1 MCLGMIDMLQLI
13 VFVVQRN
20 STVYILFLI
29 HIHRRVNVYF
39 CLSVEYVFVVVGMN
53 VFVPQNQKQKYPFP
67 NRWFNLMP
75 TLLCCILILTFF
87 LHLCTHSLINMHKHA
102 RCLFKLYH

>member
-13 VFVVQRN
+13 IFILQTN

-39 CLSVEYVFVVVGMN
+39 CLNVEFVFVGRIY
-53 VFVPQNQKQKYPFP
+53 VFVPQNQKQKYFFP
-67 NRWFNLMP
+67 
-75 TLLCCILILTFF
+75 IVGLTECQ
-87 LHLCTHSLINMHKHA
+87 HV
-102 RCLFKLYH
+102 YVVY